1 MNLNHSSF
9 VIPVDFRSIESNIV
23 LPWCILSFSFIQ
35 FKVCRSIFLNS
46 WQSFCSIKL
55 LEEGGLA
62 DESIFIHVCI
72 NEQLQETRENGT
84 SQHES
89 NLSWKLL
96 ISSVIF
102 TTLDSPVTVKHFLK
116 NFRILKKNIFKNF
129 RKSIMYDT
137 KTLILILYKGEF

>member
-1 MNLNHSSF
+1 MYIHIVKMQNTLVNFNHSSF
-9 VIPVDFRSIESNIV
+9 MIPVDFRSIESNIV

-89 NLSWKLL
+89 NSSWKLL

-102 TTLDSPVTVKHFLK
+102 TSLDSPVTVKHFLK
-116 NFRILKKNIFKNF
+116 NFRI
-129 RKSIMYDT
+129 
-137 KTLILILYKGEF
+137 

>member
-23 LPWCILSFSFIQ
+23 LPWCILSFSFVQ

-46 WQSFCSIKL
+46 WQSFCSIKQ

-96 ISSVIF
+96 ISSV
-102 TTLDSPVTVKHFLK
+102 TVSILSVGVLLEGKNRFFDTNRKNRNCIYRHKIHF
-116 NFRILKKNIFKNF
+116 
-129 RKSIMYDT
+129 
-137 KTLILILYKGEF
+137 